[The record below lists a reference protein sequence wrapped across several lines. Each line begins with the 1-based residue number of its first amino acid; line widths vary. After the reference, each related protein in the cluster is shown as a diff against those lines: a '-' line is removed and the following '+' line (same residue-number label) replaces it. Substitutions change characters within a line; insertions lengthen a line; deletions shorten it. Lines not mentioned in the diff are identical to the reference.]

1 MCIRDRDNARA
12 AFDKLIARIAALD
25 PQDGSVDE
33 AVLAEYKEK
42 FLQQMGN
49 DLNLSLIHISLV
61 STGPKRNEITVRQK

>member
-1 MCIRDRDNARA
+1 MTSSS
-12 AFDKLIARIAALD
+12 ARIAALD

-49 DLNLSLIHISLV
+49 DLNTSMAVTLLYDA
-61 STGPKRNEITVRQK
+61 